1 MDSDSNWFDGFEL
14 HGWRQFQS
22 VRLRL
27 DHRLTVLTGANGAGK
42 TTILNI
48 LNRHFGWNLQFA
60 STPKKSQK
68 KMLMEYFS
76 DSWAGDYPIEED
88 APPQDASLVGG
99 LTYSNGQTARLS
111 VPPLPQQQYSIS
123 INNQQPVSG
132 IFVSS
137 HRPAVFY
144 QPVTQI
150 PTALNTREQLLNVY
164 LNDMRG
170 MFSLNYHVQS
180 PVHKIKEGL
189 ISLAVF
195 GYGSEAVTP
204 NLEARDTYEGF
215 QKALAT
221 ILPAKLGFRR
231 IRVEVPEVLL
241 ETDSGTFPIDSASGG
256 VAAMIDIAWQLHM
269 YSRDH
274 GTFTVVIDE
283 PENHLHP
290 ELQRTFLPALLRAF
304 PMTRIVVAT
313 HNPFVVTSVP
323 DSRVYVLDFD
333 DARHVVSRELDMVNK
348 AGSSNEV
355 LRDVLGLE
363 STLPLWAEDKLSE
376 IVHRYTE
383 MDFTAHSVAA
393 LRHELAALGMS
404 DTLPRALEDILGGQ
418 E

>member
-1 MDSDSNWFDGFEL
+1 MDSDSNWFERIEL
-14 HGWRQFQS
+14 HEWRQFQRVEVS
-22 VRLRL
+22 L
-27 DHRLTVLTGANGAGK
+27 DHRLTVLTGANGSAK

-48 LNRHFGWNLQFA
+48 LNRHFGWNLQLA

-68 KMLMEYFS
+68 KRMMEYFS
-76 DSWAGDYPIEED
+76 DFWGGESAAED
-88 APPQDASLVGG
+88 ESPTADTALVGE
-99 LTYSNGQTARLS
+99 LVYSGGDTARLQ
-111 VPPLPQQQYSIS
+111 VPPSPQQQYSIA
-123 INNQQPVSG
+123 IQGQQPVSG

-170 MFSLNYHVQS
+170 MFSLNYRVQS

-195 GYGSEAVTP
+195 GYGSEAVSP
-204 NLEARDTYEGF
+204 NLEARETYEGF
-215 QKALAT
+215 QKVLST
-221 ILPAKLGFRR
+221 VLPSELGFKRV
-231 IRVEVPEVLL
+231 RVEVPEVLL
-241 ETDSGTFPIDSASGG
+241 ETETGTFPIDSASGG

-290 ELQRTFLPALLRAF
+290 ELQRTFLPSLLEAF
-304 PMTRIVVAT
+304 PMTRIVAAT

-323 DSRVYVLDFD
+323 DSRVYVLEFD
-333 DARHVVSRELDMVNK
+333 DSHHVVSRELDMVNK

-363 STLPLWAEDKLSE
+363 STLPLWAERQLAE
-376 IVHRYTE
+376 IVHRYAE
-383 MDFTAHSVAA
+383 MDFTDSTVSA
-393 LRHELAALGMS
+393 LRDELATLGMS
-404 DTLPRALEDILGGQ
+404 ETLPSALGDILEDR